1 MIEKI
6 GLDSEQNR
14 IRIVWGQVAGHT
26 EPMGLD
32 KYKGWIRGDLALKP
46 NEASTKT

>member
-14 IRIVWGQVAGHT
+14 VGVVWGQVAGHT
-26 EPMGLD
+26 EPTGLD
-32 KYKGWIRGDLALKP
+32 KCKAWTRGDLALQP
-46 NEASTKT
+46 DEASTQT